1 MVKQTIG
8 IKDSTGYRVFQVFN
22 VAVLLLVVVLTL
34 YPFVNIVAQSFSSE
48 SAISA
53 GKVNL
58 FPVGFDTSTYQVV
71 MNDSMFWRNYG
82 NTVLYTV
89 VATLISL
96 VLTTC
101 MAYVLSKKHL
111 RGRTFIV
118 GFVVFTMFFNG
129 GLIPNYVLVSQL
141 GMKNTLWAVV
151 LPNAISVFNLLVM
164 KAFFENMPPELEE
177 AAMIDGLTTFG
188 ILLRIVL
195 PLSKA
200 ILATMMLFYAV
211 ANWNAWF
218 GAFLY
223 LDDKSQFPVTI
234 YLRNMIAGATSGTSA
249 GATGDDLTQIAA
261 SIKAVTMV
269 LTVLPIL
276 CVYPFVQRYFVTGV
290 MLGSVKG

>member
-1 MVKQTIG
+1 MVNQTAG

-22 VAVLLLVVVLTL
+22 IAILLLVVVLTL
-34 YPFVNIVAQSFSSE
+34 YPFLNIVAQSFSSE

-71 MNDSMFWRNYG
+71 MNDAMFWRNYA

-89 VATLISL
+89 VATAISL

-101 MAYVLSKKHL
+101 MAYVLSKRHL
-111 RGRTFIV
+111 RGRTFII

-223 LDDKSQFPVTI
+223 LDDKSLFPVTI
-234 YLRNMIAGATSGTSA
+234 YLRNMVAGATSGTSA